1 MARQKIDPSDLDH
14 LLTLWSDGASASE
27 IAGILGITRNAVIG
41 HVQRARVKGDI
52 RALVGPQKAPPP
64 AKSFDRVL
72 IRKPASKGGAKPGR
86 KAHARG
92 EKAAQ
97 SQMVS
102 PGLTMPDASIMLPP
116 TPVPLVDC
124 RPGCCRWPVSRDERG
139 HLFCDAPVE
148 PGQRPQWCAEHRAIG
163 FSKRAA

>member
-41 HVQRARVKGDI
+41 YVQRARAKGDV
-52 RALVGPQKAPPP
+52 RALVGMQKAPPP
-64 AKSFDRVL
+64 AKSLDRVL
-72 IRKPASKGGAKPGR
+72 TRKPASKGGAELCR
-86 KAHARG
+86 
-92 EKAAQ
+92 EKRAANHKMQQ
-97 SQMVS
+97 SQIVS
-102 PGLTMPDASIMLPP
+102 SAGQAMLSAPP
-116 TPVPLVDC
+116 APVPLVDC

-148 PGQRPQWCAEHRAIG
+148 AGQRPQWCAEHRAIG
-163 FSKRAA
+163 FSARAA

>member
-1 MARQKIDPSDLDH
+1 MTRQKIDPSDLNH

-41 HVQRARVKGDI
+41 YVQRARAKGDA
-52 RALVGPQKAPPP
+52 RALVGMQKAPPP

-86 KAHARG
+86 TLP
-92 EKAAQ
+92 AANHETQQ
-97 SQMVS
+97 SQIVS
-102 PGLTMPDASIMLPP
+102 AAGRAMLSSPVA
-116 TPVPLVDC
+116 PVPLVDC

-139 HLFCDAPVE
+139 HLFCDEPVE
-148 PGQRPQWCAEHRAIG
+148 AGQRPQWCAEHRAIG
-163 FSKRAA
+163 FARAA